1 MSTTFQLEGRITHVG
16 DVQTIGT
23 NGFRKREFILDTEPP
38 GAKWPNP
45 IPFELH
51 KEQCDILLAHG
62 PASVRFAING
72 RPWKDRHFVTL
83 KAFSV
88 AIVNPDPGDG
98 KPLPPFKTPDPQ
110 PPPERRGEVAGTD
123 NDDLPF

>member
-88 AIVNPDPGDG
+88 AIVNPEPNDA
-98 KPLPPFKTPDPQ
+98 KPLPP
-110 PPPERRGEVAGTD
+110 A
-123 NDDLPF
+123 DDCPAY